1 MQILVINLD
10 QTQNK
15 VKITKNTIETVN
27 ALYGGQELILKAF
40 RSGIFPM
47 KEKQGK
53 WLITLTP
60 KQMLERLTI
69 ALAQVKAGWKFTK
82 WNQANHI
89 FLSQAKEI
97 TEIVYNN
104 KMNSITV

>member
-1 MQILVINLD
+1 MEILVINLD
-10 QTQNK
+10 QNQKK

-27 ALYGGQELILKAF
+27 ALYGGEELILSAF
-40 RSGIFPM
+40 RSEIFPK

-60 KQMLERLTI
+60 KQMVQRLPI
-69 ALAQVKAGWKFTK
+69 ALAQLKAGWKFTK

-89 FLSQAKEI
+89 FCLKW
-97 TEIVYNN
+97 
-104 KMNSITV
+104 KKLLK